1 MSLRLPIQDNKFA
14 TVLSVY
20 APTLQAE
27 TGVKEAFYR
36 DLHNL
41 LQQVDS
47 KDKLL
52 ILGDFNARVG
62 RDFELWKGVLGR
74 HGIGNC
80 NDNGRL
86 LLEFCSE
93 HQLVITNTLFQQKD
107 RFKATW
113 RHPRSKHWHLLDY
126 VLTRQHDTR
135 DVLHTRV
142 MPSADCYTDH
152 RLVRCKVAFAF
163 KSPPKRKGPQTKKL
177 QVHKLRDP
185 RVKNNLQVMLEERLH
200 CVTAAE
206 PEEQW
211 KQMKTILQETAAEDD
226 GLSTIKRQH

>member
-1 MSLRLPIQDNKFA
+1 MSLSFA

-27 TGVKEAFYR
+27 TGVKEGFYR
-36 DLHNL
+36 DLNNL

-52 ILGDFNARVG
+52 ILRDFNARVG
-62 RDFELWKGVLGR
+62 RDFELLKGVLGR

-93 HQLVITNTLFQQKD
+93 NQLVIINTPFQQKD
-107 RFKATW
+107 RFKAAW
-113 RHPRSKHWHLLDY
+113 RHPRSKHWHPLDY

-135 DVLHTRV
+135 D
-142 MPSADCYTDH
+142 AYT
-152 RLVRCKVAFAF
+152 
-163 KSPPKRKGPQTKKL
+163 S
-177 QVHKLRDP
+177 
-185 RVKNNLQVMLEERLH
+185 E
-200 CVTAAE
+200 
-206 PEEQW
+206 
-211 KQMKTILQETAAEDD
+211 
-226 GLSTIKRQH
+226 

>member
-1 MSLRLPIQDNKFA
+1 MQDSEDRPQRRSALVARELAGLDNDIAALSEVRFAEQGSLREDGAGYTLFWSGKNKDERCLSGVGFMIKTSIARKLQNLPVGHSDRIMSLRPPVQDSKFA

-20 APTLQAE
+20 APTLRAE

-47 KDKLL
+47 KDKSL

-80 NDNGRL
+80 NDNGQL

-93 HQLVITNTLFQQKD
+93 HQLVITNTLF
-107 RFKATW
+107 
-113 RHPRSKHWHLLDY
+113 
-126 VLTRQHDTR
+126 
-135 DVLHTRV
+135 
-142 MPSADCYTDH
+142 
-152 RLVRCKVAFAF
+152 
-163 KSPPKRKGPQTKKL
+163 
-177 QVHKLRDP
+177 
-185 RVKNNLQVMLEERLH
+185 
-200 CVTAAE
+200 
-206 PEEQW
+206 
-211 KQMKTILQETAAEDD
+211 
-226 GLSTIKRQH
+226 

>member
-1 MSLRLPIQDNKFA
+1 M
-14 TVLSVY
+14 
-20 APTLQAE
+20 
-27 TGVKEAFYR
+27 
-36 DLHNL
+36 
-41 LQQVDS
+41 
-47 KDKLL
+47 
-52 ILGDFNARVG
+52 
-62 RDFELWKGVLGR
+62 
-74 HGIGNC
+74 
-80 NDNGRL
+80 

-185 RVKNNLQVMLEERLH
+185 RVRNNLQVMFEERLH

-206 PEEQW
+206 LEEQW
-211 KQMKTILQETAAEDD
+211 KQMKTTLQETKAAVV
-226 GLSTIKRQH
+226 GLSTRTHQGW